1 MKYVVVVQAPAYP
14 VATDIVALESAFAEH
29 LRELK
34 ARIGPSFDE
43 LLLIAP
49 ELSRTRYEA
58 ERGHL
63 AELDARETGIRF
75 LPAFPLDVPR
85 WKFLLT
91 GWVPMWRMLSRQFA
105 EPCVVHSG
113 MSTHLS
119 RPLMFMA
126 SLAGWRRK
134 RPVVFFV
141 DMDFREHARRFRA
154 IGAWGWRSYMLNR
167 VVYDPLKWV
176 QLWIAPRLFDLCCF
190 KSFALVRTFGRGRPN
205 VKPFFNTAHSAG
217 QVLDADAVQARLVR
231 LADPARGL
239 RACYFGRL
247 AMNKGV
253 DRMIEAVRQA
263 RDAGADVNLTVIGDG
278 ECRDALR
285 LQVERDGLG
294 DFVAFVDPVPYGE
307 LLFSLLDDCDLCLAA
322 PLVEDTPRAAFDA
335 MARGMPVVAFDICYF
350 RDLATAG
357 GGVVTTAWPRPEGLA
372 EALVELSKDR
382 ARLGQLVRKAVE
394 FASVNTQET
403 WLARRHAWLE
413 ELLRNRR
420 Q

>member
-14 VATDIVALESAFAEH
+14 VSTDVVALESAFAGH
-29 LRELK
+29 LLELK
-34 ARIGPSFDE
+34 AQIGPSFDE

-49 ELSRTRYEA
+49 ALPQTRYEA
-58 ERGHL
+58 ERAHL
-63 AELDARETGIRF
+63 AELAAQETGIRF
-75 LPAFPLDVPR
+75 RPAFSLDVPR

-91 GWVPMWRMLSRQFA
+91 GWVPMWRRLSREFA
-105 EPCVVHSG
+105 EPCVIHSG
-113 MSTHLS
+113 MSTDLA

-126 SLAGWRRK
+126 SLAGWRRG

-141 DMDFREHARRFRA
+141 DMDFREHAKRFRA
-154 IGAWGWRSYMLNR
+154 TGTWGLRSYVLNR
-167 VVYDPLKWV
+167 AVYDPLKWM

-190 KSFALVRTFGRGRPN
+190 KGSALVRTFGRGRPN
-205 VKPFFNTAHSAG
+205 VKPFFDTTHSAG
-217 QVLDADAVQARLVR
+217 QVLDAEAVQSRLAR
-231 LADPARGL
+231 LADPARVL
-239 RACYFGRL
+239 RVCYFGRL
-247 AMNKGV
+247 APNKGV

-263 RDAGADVNLTVIGDG
+263 REAGVDVTLTVIGDG

-285 LQVERDGLG
+285 LQVQRDGLG
-294 DFVAFVDPVPYGE
+294 EFVAFVDQVPYGE
-307 LLFSLLDDCDLCLAA
+307 PLFGLLDDCDVCLAA

-335 MARGMPVVAFDICYF
+335 MARGLPVVAFDICYF
-350 RDLATAG
+350 RDLAAAG

-372 EALVELSKDR
+372 EALVTLSKDR
-382 ARLGQLVRKAVE
+382 TRLGQLVRKAVE
-394 FASVNTQET
+394 FASVNTQEA